1 MQNFQPTNTGSFFLV
16 KFSFLSLVAF
26 TLMSSILLNHIKEK
40 EDTMNDIMKKEN
52 GKQPATFGSVV
63 DQIFQ
68 NNLSRFFDDQYWSF
82 EGLNKFQSPLRGPV
96 NIRETDKTYEMELF
110 APGFNKQD
118 FRLNLEG
125 DQFIISV
132 ENPEQNKSE
141 ERKDG
146 WLRVE
151 YKQQGFT
158 RTFNIDDAID
168 ATKIAA
174 RYENGVLCLSF
185 PKKEHA
191 QKVARNIRVE

>member
-1 MQNFQPTNTGSFFLV
+1 
-16 KFSFLSLVAF
+16 
-26 TLMSSILLNHIKEK
+26 
-40 EDTMNDIMKKEN
+40 MNDIMKKEN

-118 FRLNLEG
+118 FKLSLEG